1 KQNELKMDIVF
12 KGVAKIKTEVIF
24 LNNIPIKSS
33 DFQAYKESDSDLP
46 FELTKYD
53 PDFWNG
59 YNIIEPSEVLKSF
72 KIEKN

>member
-1 KQNELKMDIVF
+1 MGE
-12 KGVAKIKTEVIF
+12 AKIKHEIIF
-24 LNNIPIKSS
+24 LNNISIELE
-33 DFQAYKESDSDLP
+33 DFQAYKESNSDLP

-59 YNIIEPSEVLKSF
+59 YNIIEPSEILKSF